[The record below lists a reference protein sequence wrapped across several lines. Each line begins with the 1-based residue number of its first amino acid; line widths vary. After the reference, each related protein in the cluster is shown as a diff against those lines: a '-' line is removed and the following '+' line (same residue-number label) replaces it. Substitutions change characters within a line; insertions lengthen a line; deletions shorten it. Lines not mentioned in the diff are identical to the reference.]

1 MKTLSVTDFINA
13 QDSEREM
20 NEALIAF
27 KQAYHSKKFNKRMSR
42 VFNLLK
48 HNNKSN
54 EPKTNR

>member
-20 NEALIAF
+20 DEALVIF

-48 HNNKSN
+48 HNNKTN
-54 EPKTNR
+54 EPRANK